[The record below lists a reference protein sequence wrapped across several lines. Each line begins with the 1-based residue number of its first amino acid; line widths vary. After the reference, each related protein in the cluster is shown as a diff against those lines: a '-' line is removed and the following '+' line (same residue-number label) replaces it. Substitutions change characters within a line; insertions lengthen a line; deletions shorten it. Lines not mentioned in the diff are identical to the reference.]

1 MNDLLATLIWPT
13 IALAA
18 GAALLAPLGV
28 EVFRRGIVFVDL
40 AIAQGAALAAL
51 VVQIRWHEA
60 AAAWAVT
67 AAGVFGA
74 LVTAGCVRL
83 LAARLDRGREAAIGL
98 LYVAGASGGLLV
110 SAHDPHG
117 AAHFTQ
123 LLAADVLWADRV
135 QAATL
140 GLLALVVLV
149 LARRRRLG
157 TRDGPFYVVL
167 GLAVAPALMALG
179 LYAVFALLIA
189 PALWAESVRR
199 AERVVSVVLFAAV
212 TSLGALALSV
222 AIDWPSGATV
232 AATVAI
238 AGLVPTILR
247 HGTRGKAGG
256 AIRRP
261 IDQDV

>member
-51 VVQIRWHEA
+51 VVQMRWHEA
-60 AAAWAVT
+60 ASAWAVT

-135 QAATL
+135 QAVTL
-140 GLLALVVLV
+140 VLLALVVLV
-149 LARRRRLG
+149 MARRRRLG
-157 TRDGPFYVVL
+157 SRDEPFYVVL
-167 GLAVAPALMALG
+167 GLAVAPALMTLG

-189 PALWAESVRR
+189 PALWAALPQSAQMTSVR
-199 AERVVSVVLFAAV
+199 VVLFAV
-212 TSLGALALSV
+212 VMSLGALALSV
-222 AIDWPSGATV
+222 VLDWPSGATV
-232 AATVAI
+232 AAVVAL
-238 AGLVPTILR
+238 AGLVPTIR
-247 HGTRGKAGG
+247 PHGTRGKA
-256 AIRRP
+256 IRRST
-261 IDQDV
+261 DQGV